1 MFGKLFKKSDAFDP
15 ATLAVLPE
23 LEQSE
28 QLSVLDRYLGYCKAH
43 EQPEVDESPIHRV
56 LSELPERDV
65 EVEGMSLEIAKRAVS
80 AVQDVEALAALL
92 ERSHLGELAAKRLC
106 KLLPLDSHH
115 AANQHERLFQA
126 RLQTA
131 NGSDIETLSQR
142 VTTAEQA
149 AWLVIRAPAETKPKL
164 LDIPLLKDETG
175 LIALE
180 KISRGKD
187 KGCNR
192 LAREGLD
199 KIRGGRRQLA
209 EHLEALKDVHNS
221 TERELKLIPKDLDSL
236 IVQRKKLNQLHL
248 RHEQLVQKIRE
259 ARDVLSTAGAA
270 GHSDET
276 LLNPFAELDLSVPS
290 TQDNPY
296 PGLIEAMQGLL
307 EHLTDV
313 QALDTEDLNQQI
325 QRLET
330 HRQAWVDADSGFP
343 PTPSQHEQFEV
354 LFKRCDALLKGWRQ
368 LAAIDWQALD
378 QRENQAEQHREQGSS
393 AANLAAWLKRA
404 RQAEKSVAWPA
415 DYPVPGVLEK
425 LRQDIARCVDKERSL
440 AKEQAAL
447 TQELKDISATLQ
459 GLVDNGEFKKALNTL
474 GRCRKLQKQGAKG
487 NEKLLNRISTQ
498 LGEFSDWQQFAASPK
513 RDALLQSI
521 EAIVNTPLSA
531 QSQREQIKELRAQ
544 WNALG
549 PLPKEQLQLQQQFDE
564 LADKAFEI
572 CREHFA
578 EQSKQRSDNLD
589 ARKAL
594 CEQLQQ
600 YLDSTDWQHADMKAA
615 ETIMRQARQEW
626 RRYHPCDRKALKAVE
641 ARFEELQS
649 ALHDRVK
656 STWDHNVKAKEDL
669 VSQAQA
675 LVEQDSSEGL
685 ATSAK
690 QLQAQWR
697 DIGNTPRG
705 ADQRLWKKFRAACD
719 DIFARLEGERS
730 SQRSAAQQQLQALVD
745 DIAAFDAEQDSIAD
759 AESGL
764 AALLDRAGEMRIDA
778 KHREALKNLE
788 QRLRA
793 RRTQAQQAKK
803 SQRLA
808 EFRVWDEAVSQAEIA
823 DETIEAPHAWFNTRA
838 AGTAET
844 GDLLALTM
852 EAEIAADI
860 AGPAEEQG
868 ARMAL
873 QVALMNRGV
882 RNIQLIDNQ
891 ELLERWCSSGPK
903 SDSDNALRERFFRAL
918 SSRLN

>member
-1 MFGKLFKKSDAFDP
+1 M
-15 ATLAVLPE
+15 
-23 LEQSE
+23 
-28 QLSVLDRYLGYCKAH
+28 
-43 EQPEVDESPIHRV
+43 
-56 LSELPERDV
+56 
-65 EVEGMSLEIAKRAVS
+65 
-80 AVQDVEALAALL
+80 
-92 ERSHLGELAAKRLC
+92 
-106 KLLPLDSHH
+106 
-115 AANQHERLFQA
+115 
-126 RLQTA
+126 
-131 NGSDIETLSQR
+131 
-142 VTTAEQA
+142 
-149 AWLVIRAPAETKPKL
+149 
-164 LDIPLLKDETG
+164 
-175 LIALE
+175 
-180 KISRGKD
+180 
-187 KGCNR
+187 
-192 LAREGLD
+192 
-199 KIRGGRRQLA
+199 
-209 EHLEALKDVHNS
+209 
-221 TERELKLIPKDLDSL
+221 
-236 IVQRKKLNQLHL
+236 
-248 RHEQLVQKIRE
+248 
-259 ARDVLSTAGAA
+259 
-270 GHSDET
+270 
-276 LLNPFAELDLSVPS
+276 
-290 TQDNPY
+290 
-296 PGLIEAMQGLL
+296 
-307 EHLTDV
+307 
-313 QALDTEDLNQQI
+313 
-325 QRLET
+325 
-330 HRQAWVDADSGFP
+330 
-343 PTPSQHEQFEV
+343 
-354 LFKRCDALLKGWRQ
+354 
-368 LAAIDWQALD
+368 
-378 QRENQAEQHREQGSS
+378 
-393 AANLAAWLKRA
+393 
-404 RQAEKSVAWPA
+404 
-415 DYPVPGVLEK
+415 
-425 LRQDIARCVDKERSL
+425 
-440 AKEQAAL
+440 
-447 TQELKDISATLQ
+447 
-459 GLVDNGEFKKALNTL
+459 VDNGEFKKALSTL

-521 EAIVNTPLSA
+521 VAIVNTPLSA
-531 QSQREQIKELRAQ
+531 QSQRERIKELRAQ

-564 LADKAFEI
+564 LADEAFEI

-594 CEQLQQ
+594 CEQLQH
-600 YLDSTDWQHADMKAA
+600 YLDSTNWRHADMKAA

-641 ARFEELQS
+641 ARFEDLQA

-669 VSQAQA
+669 VNQAQA

-697 DIGNTPRG
+697 EIGNTPRG

-719 DIFARLEGERS
+719 DIFARLEDERS
-730 SQRSAAQQQLQALVD
+730 SQRSAAQQQLQALLN
-745 DIAAFDAEQDSIAD
+745 DITAFDAEQDSIAD

-764 AALLDRAGEMRIDA
+764 AALRNRAGEMRIDA
-778 KHREALKNLE
+778 KHRETLKNLE

-793 RRTQAQQAKK
+793 RRTQAQQAKR
-803 SQRLA
+803 SQRLT

-844 GDLLALTM
+844 GDLLALTI

-882 RNIQLIDNQ
+882 RNIQLTDNQ

>member
-1 MFGKLFKKSDAFDP
+1 M
-15 ATLAVLPE
+15 
-23 LEQSE
+23 
-28 QLSVLDRYLGYCKAH
+28 
-43 EQPEVDESPIHRV
+43 
-56 LSELPERDV
+56 
-65 EVEGMSLEIAKRAVS
+65 
-80 AVQDVEALAALL
+80 
-92 ERSHLGELAAKRLC
+92 
-106 KLLPLDSHH
+106 
-115 AANQHERLFQA
+115 QA
-126 RLQTA
+126 
-131 NGSDIETLSQR
+131 
-142 VTTAEQA
+142 
-149 AWLVIRAPAETKPKL
+149 
-164 LDIPLLKDETG
+164 
-175 LIALE
+175 
-180 KISRGKD
+180 
-187 KGCNR
+187 
-192 LAREGLD
+192 
-199 KIRGGRRQLA
+199 
-209 EHLEALKDVHNS
+209 
-221 TERELKLIPKDLDSL
+221 
-236 IVQRKKLNQLHL
+236 
-248 RHEQLVQKIRE
+248 
-259 ARDVLSTAGAA
+259 
-270 GHSDET
+270 
-276 LLNPFAELDLSVPS
+276 
-290 TQDNPY
+290 
-296 PGLIEAMQGLL
+296 LL

-313 QALDTEDLNQQI
+313 QALDAEDLNQQI
-325 QRLET
+325 RRLET
-330 HRQAWVDADSGFP
+330 HRQAWVDADSSFP
-343 PTPSQHEQFEV
+343 PTPSQHEQFDA
-354 LFKRCDALLKGWRQ
+354 LFKRCDALLKGWQQ
-368 LAAIDWQALD
+368 LAAVDWQALD
-378 QRENQAEQHREQGSS
+378 QRENQAEHQRQQGQS
-393 AANLAAWLKRA
+393 AANLAQWLKHA
-404 RQAEKSVAWPA
+404 QQAEKSVVWPA
-415 DYPVPGVLEK
+415 DYPVPRMLEK
-425 LRQDIARCVDKERSL
+425 LRQDIAQCVEQERSF

-459 GLVDNGEFKKALNTL
+459 GLVDNGEFKKALSTL

-498 LGEFSDWQQFAASPK
+498 LGEFSDWQHFAASPK

-564 LADKAFEI
+564 LADEAFEI

-578 EQSKQRSDNLD
+578 KQSKQRRDNLD
-589 ARKAL
+589 ARNAL
-594 CEQLQQ
+594 CEHLQQ

-626 RRYHPCDRKALKAVE
+626 RRYHPCDRQALKAVE

-669 VSQAQA
+669 VNQAQA

-697 DIGNTPRG
+697 EIGNTPRG
-705 ADQRLWKKFRAACD
+705 TDQRLWKKFRAACD
-719 DIFARLEGERS
+719 NIFARLEDERS
-730 SQRSAAQQQLQALVD
+730 SQRSAAQQQLQALLN

-764 AALLDRAGEMRIDA
+764 AALRNRAGEMRIDA
-778 KHREALKNLE
+778 KHRETLKNLE

-793 RRTQAQQAKK
+793 RRTRAQQAKR
-803 SQRLA
+803 SQRLT

-823 DETIEAPHAWFNTRA
+823 EETIEAPHAWFNTRA

-844 GDLLALTM
+844 GDLLALTI

-882 RNIQLIDNQ
+882 RNIQLTDNQ